1 MTSLMKNENKKK
13 LIELENI
20 HVDLKSS
27 FETISVLKGINLKI
41 FKNESVGIIGE
52 SGAGKSTLIMC
63 IAGLELISKGKILF
77 NNLPIHN
84 LKEDDLALYRSKN
97 IGVIFQSFNLL
108 PSMTALENVN
118 LPIEISG
125 NFKNNNMAMELLT
138 AVGLKNRIFH
148 YPHQLSGGEQQRV
161 AIARSLISN
170 PEILIADEPTGNL
183 DSKTSSNV
191 MSLLKSINQ
200 KMGTTFLLV
209 THDSTV
215 AKQCSRILNM
225 DDGEIISD
233 EQSLEEE

>member
-1 MTSLMKNENKKK
+1 MTSKIKNENKKK

-27 FETISVLKGINLKI
+27 FETINVLKGINLKI

-63 IAGLELISKGKILF
+63 IAGLELISKGKIFF

-125 NFKNNNMAMELLT
+125 NFKNNKMAMELLT
-138 AVGLKNRIFH
+138 AVGLKNRMFH

-183 DSKTSSNV
+183 DKKNSEDVIK
-191 MSLLKSINQ
+191 LLFKLKKDFGSTLI
-200 KMGTTFLLV
+200 LV
-209 THDSTV
+209 THDTSV
-215 AKQCSRILNM
+215 AKLCDRIIKIDNGL
-225 DDGEIISD
+225 IVK
-233 EQSLEEE
+233 

>member
-1 MTSLMKNENKKK
+1 MIFKMKNENKKK

-27 FETISVLKGINLKI
+27 FETINVLKGINLKI

-97 IGVIFQSFNLL
+97 IGIIFQSFNLL

-125 NFKNNNMAMELLT
+125 NFKNNKMAMELLT

-183 DSKTSSNV
+183 DKKNSEDVIK
-191 MSLLKSINQ
+191 LIFQLKKDFGSTLI
-200 KMGTTFLLV
+200 LV
-209 THDSTV
+209 THDTSV
-215 AKQCSRILNM
+215 AKLCDRIIKIDNGL
-225 DDGEIISD
+225 IVK
-233 EQSLEEE
+233 

>member
-1 MTSLMKNENKKK
+1 MTSKMKNENKKK

-27 FETISVLKGINLKI
+27 FETINVLKGINLKI

-125 NFKNNNMAMELLT
+125 NFKNNKMAIELLT
-138 AVGLKNRIFH
+138 AVGLKNRMFH

-183 DSKTSSNV
+183 DKKNSEDVIK
-191 MSLLKSINQ
+191 LLFQLKKDFGSTLI
-200 KMGTTFLLV
+200 LV
-209 THDSTV
+209 THDTSV
-215 AKQCSRILNM
+215 AKLCDRIIKIDNGL
-225 DDGEIISD
+225 IVK
-233 EQSLEEE
+233 

>member
-1 MTSLMKNENKKK
+1 MTSKIKNENKKK
-13 LIELENI
+13 IIELENV

-27 FETISVLKGINLKI
+27 FETINVLKGINLKI
-41 FKNESVGIIGE
+41 FKNESIGIIGE

-63 IAGLELISKGKILF
+63 IAGLELISKGKIFF

-84 LKEDDLALYRSKN
+84 LKEDDLALYRSEN

-125 NFKNNNMAMELLT
+125 NFKNNKIAMELLT
-138 AVGLKNRIFH
+138 AVGLKNRMFH

-183 DSKTSSNV
+183 DKKNSEDVIK
-191 MSLLKSINQ
+191 LLFKLKKDFGSTLI
-200 KMGTTFLLV
+200 LV
-209 THDSTV
+209 THDSSV
-215 AKQCSRILNM
+215 AKLCDRIIKIDNGL
-225 DDGEIISD
+225 IVK
-233 EQSLEEE
+233 

>member
-13 LIELENI
+13 LIELVNI

-27 FETISVLKGINLKI
+27 FETINVLKGINLKI

-125 NFKNNNMAMELLT
+125 NFKNNKMAMELLT

-183 DSKTSSNV
+183 DKKNSEDVIK
-191 MSLLKSINQ
+191 LIFQLKKDFGSTLI
-200 KMGTTFLLV
+200 LV
-209 THDSTV
+209 THDTSV
-215 AKQCSRILNM
+215 AKLCDRIIKIDNGL
-225 DDGEIISD
+225 IVK
-233 EQSLEEE
+233 

>member
-1 MTSLMKNENKKK
+1 MTSKIKNENKKK

-27 FETISVLKGINLKI
+27 FETINVLKGINLKI

-63 IAGLELISKGKILF
+63 IAGLELISKGKIFF

-125 NFKNNNMAMELLT
+125 TFKNNKMATELLT
-138 AVGLKNRIFH
+138 AVGLKNRLFH

-183 DSKTSSNV
+183 DKKNSEDVIK
-191 MSLLKSINQ
+191 LLFKLKKDFGSTLI
-200 KMGTTFLLV
+200 LV
-209 THDSTV
+209 THDTSV
-215 AKQCSRILNM
+215 AKLCDRIITIDNGL
-225 DDGEIISD
+225 IVK
-233 EQSLEEE
+233 

>member
-1 MTSLMKNENKKK
+1 MTSKIKNENKKK

-27 FETISVLKGINLKI
+27 FETIRVLKGINLKI
-41 FKNESVGIIGE
+41 FKNESIGIVGE

-63 IAGLELISKGKILF
+63 IAGLELISKGKIFF

-84 LKEDDLALYRSKN
+84 LKEDDLALYRSEN

-125 NFKNNNMAMELLT
+125 NFKNNKMAMELLT
-138 AVGLKNRIFH
+138 AVGLKNRMFH

-183 DSKTSSNV
+183 DKKNSEDVIK
-191 MSLLKSINQ
+191 LLFKLKKDFGSTLI
-200 KMGTTFLLV
+200 LV
-209 THDSTV
+209 THDTSV
-215 AKQCSRILNM
+215 AKLCDRIIKIDNGL
-225 DDGEIISD
+225 IVK
-233 EQSLEEE
+233 

>member
-1 MTSLMKNENKKK
+1 MIFKMKNENKKN

-20 HVDLKSS
+20 HVDLNSS
-27 FETISVLKGINLKI
+27 FETINVLKGINLKI

-77 NNLPIHN
+77 NKLPIHN

-97 IGVIFQSFNLL
+97 IGIIFQSFNLL

-125 NFKNNNMAMELLT
+125 NFKNNTMAIELLT

-183 DSKTSSNV
+183 DKKNSEDVIK
-191 MSLLKSINQ
+191 LLFKLKKDFGSTLI
-200 KMGTTFLLV
+200 LV
-209 THDSTV
+209 THDTSV
-215 AKQCSRILNM
+215 AKLCDRIIKLDN
-225 DDGEIISD
+225 GLIVK
-233 EQSLEEE
+233 

>member
-1 MTSLMKNENKKK
+1 
-13 LIELENI
+13 
-20 HVDLKSS
+20 
-27 FETISVLKGINLKI
+27 
-41 FKNESVGIIGE
+41 
-52 SGAGKSTLIMC
+52 MC
-63 IAGLELISKGKILF
+63 IAGLELISKGKIIV

-118 LPIEISG
+118 LPIEILG
-125 NFKNNNMAMELLT
+125 NFKNNKMAMELLT

-183 DSKTSSNV
+183 DKKNSEDVIK
-191 MSLLKSINQ
+191 LIFQLKKDFGSTLI
-200 KMGTTFLLV
+200 LV
-209 THDSTV
+209 THDTSV
-215 AKQCSRILNM
+215 AKLCDRIIKIDNGL
-225 DDGEIISD
+225 IVK
-233 EQSLEEE
+233 

>member
-1 MTSLMKNENKKK
+1 MISLMKNENKKK

-27 FETISVLKGINLKI
+27 FETINVLKGINLKI

-125 NFKNNNMAMELLT
+125 NFKNNKMAMELLT

-183 DSKTSSNV
+183 DKKNSEDVIK
-191 MSLLKSINQ
+191 LIFQLKKDFGSTLI
-200 KMGTTFLLV
+200 LV
-209 THDSTV
+209 THDTSV
-215 AKQCSRILNM
+215 AKLCDRIIKIDNGLIVN
-225 DDGEIISD
+225 
-233 EQSLEEE
+233 

>member
-27 FETISVLKGINLKI
+27 YETINVLKGINLKI

-125 NFKNNNMAMELLT
+125 NFKNNKMAMELLT

-183 DSKTSSNV
+183 DKKNSVDVIK
-191 MSLLKSINQ
+191 LIFQLKKDFGSTLI
-200 KMGTTFLLV
+200 LV
-209 THDSTV
+209 THDTSM
-215 AKQCSRILNM
+215 ANLCDRIIKIDNGL
-225 DDGEIISD
+225 IVK
-233 EQSLEEE
+233 

>member
-27 FETISVLKGINLKI
+27 FETINILKGINLKI
-41 FKNESVGIIGE
+41 YKNESVGIIGE

-125 NFKNNNMAMELLT
+125 NFKNNKMAMELLT

-183 DSKTSSNV
+183 DKKNSEDVIK
-191 MSLLKSINQ
+191 LIFQLKKDFGSTLI
-200 KMGTTFLLV
+200 LV
-209 THDSTV
+209 THDTSV
-215 AKQCSRILNM
+215 AKLCDRIIKIDNGL
-225 DDGEIISD
+225 IVK
-233 EQSLEEE
+233 

>member
-1 MTSLMKNENKKK
+1 MTSKIKNENKKK

-27 FETISVLKGINLKI
+27 FETINVLKGINLKI

-125 NFKNNNMAMELLT
+125 NFKNNKMAMELLT

-183 DSKTSSNV
+183 DKKNSEDVIK
-191 MSLLKSINQ
+191 LLFKLKKDFGSTLI
-200 KMGTTFLLV
+200 LV
-209 THDSTV
+209 THDMSV
-215 AKQCSRILNM
+215 AKLCDRIIKIDNGL
-225 DDGEIISD
+225 IVK
-233 EQSLEEE
+233 

>member
-1 MTSLMKNENKKK
+1 MTSKIKNENKKK

-27 FETISVLKGINLKI
+27 FETINVLKGINLKI

-63 IAGLELISKGKILF
+63 IAGLELISKGKIFF

-125 NFKNNNMAMELLT
+125 NFKNNKMAMELLT

-183 DSKTSSNV
+183 DKKNSEDVIK
-191 MSLLKSINQ
+191 LIFQLKKDFGSTLI
-200 KMGTTFLLV
+200 LV
-209 THDSTV
+209 THDMSV
-215 AKQCSRILNM
+215 AKLCDRIIKIDNGL
-225 DDGEIISD
+225 IVK
-233 EQSLEEE
+233 

>member
-1 MTSLMKNENKKK
+1 MKKMKNENKKK

-27 FETISVLKGINLKI
+27 FETINVLKGINLKI

-97 IGVIFQSFNLL
+97 IGIIFQSFNLL

-125 NFKNNNMAMELLT
+125 NFKNNKMAIELLT

-183 DSKTSSNV
+183 DKKNSEDVIK
-191 MSLLKSINQ
+191 LIFQLKKDFGSTLI
-200 KMGTTFLLV
+200 LV
-209 THDSTV
+209 THDTSV
-215 AKQCSRILNM
+215 AKLCDRIIKIDNGL
-225 DDGEIISD
+225 IVK
-233 EQSLEEE
+233 

>member
-1 MTSLMKNENKKK
+1 MKNENKKK

-27 FETISVLKGINLKI
+27 FETINVLKGINLKI

-63 IAGLELISKGKILF
+63 IAGLELISRGKILF

-125 NFKNNNMAMELLT
+125 NFKNNKMAMELLT

-183 DSKTSSNV
+183 DKKNSEDVIK
-191 MSLLKSINQ
+191 LIFQLKKDFGSTLI
-200 KMGTTFLLV
+200 LV
-209 THDSTV
+209 THDTSV
-215 AKQCSRILNM
+215 AKLCDRIIKIDNGL
-225 DDGEIISD
+225 IVK
-233 EQSLEEE
+233 

>member
-1 MTSLMKNENKKK
+1 MAPLMKNENKKK

-27 FETISVLKGINLKI
+27 FETINVLKGINLKI

-97 IGVIFQSFNLL
+97 IGIIFQSFNLL

-125 NFKNNNMAMELLT
+125 NFKNNKMAIELLT

-183 DSKTSSNV
+183 DKKNSEDVIK
-191 MSLLKSINQ
+191 LLFQLKQDFGSTLI
-200 KMGTTFLLV
+200 LV
-209 THDSTV
+209 THDTSV
-215 AKQCSRILNM
+215 AKLCDRILKIDN
-225 DDGEIISD
+225 GLIVK
-233 EQSLEEE
+233 

>member
-1 MTSLMKNENKKK
+1 MTSVMKNENKKK

-27 FETISVLKGINLKI
+27 FETINVLKGINLKI

-77 NNLPIHN
+77 NNMPIHN

-125 NFKNNNMAMELLT
+125 NFKNNKMAMELLT

-183 DSKTSSNV
+183 DKKNSEDVIK
-191 MSLLKSINQ
+191 LLFQLKKDFGSTLI
-200 KMGTTFLLV
+200 LV
-209 THDSTV
+209 THDTSV
-215 AKQCSRILNM
+215 AKLCDRIIKIDNGL
-225 DDGEIISD
+225 IVK
-233 EQSLEEE
+233 

>member
-1 MTSLMKNENKKK
+1 MKKMKNENKKK

-27 FETISVLKGINLKI
+27 FETINVLKGINLKI

-97 IGVIFQSFNLL
+97 IGIIFQSFNLL

-118 LPIEISG
+118 LPIEISN
-125 NFKNNNMAMELLT
+125 NFKNNKMAIELLT

-183 DSKTSSNV
+183 DKKNSEDVIK
-191 MSLLKSINQ
+191 LLFQLKQDFGSTLI
-200 KMGTTFLLV
+200 LV
-209 THDSTV
+209 THDTSV
-215 AKQCSRILNM
+215 AKLCDRILKIDN
-225 DDGEIISD
+225 GLIVK
-233 EQSLEEE
+233 

>member
-1 MTSLMKNENKKK
+1 MTSKIKNENKKK

-27 FETISVLKGINLKI
+27 FETIRVLKGINLKI
-41 FKNESVGIIGE
+41 FKNESIGIIGE

-63 IAGLELISKGKILF
+63 IAGLELISKGKIFF

-125 NFKNNNMAMELLT
+125 NFKNNKMAIELLT
-138 AVGLKNRIFH
+138 AVGLKNRMFH

-183 DSKTSSNV
+183 DKKNSEDVIK
-191 MSLLKSINQ
+191 LLFKLKKDFGSTLI
-200 KMGTTFLLV
+200 LV
-209 THDSTV
+209 THDTSV
-215 AKQCSRILNM
+215 AKLCDRIIKIDNGL
-225 DDGEIISD
+225 IVK
-233 EQSLEEE
+233 

>member
-1 MTSLMKNENKKK
+1 MAPLMKNENKKK

-27 FETISVLKGINLKI
+27 FETINVLKGINLKI

-183 DSKTSSNV
+183 DKKNSEDVIK
-191 MSLLKSINQ
+191 LLFQLKQDFGSTLI
-200 KMGTTFLLV
+200 LV
-209 THDSTV
+209 THDKSV
-215 AKQCSRILNM
+215 AQLCDRIIKLDN
-225 DDGEIISD
+225 GLIVK
-233 EQSLEEE
+233 

>member
-27 FETISVLKGINLKI
+27 FETINVLKGINLKI

-125 NFKNNNMAMELLT
+125 NFKNNKMAMELLT
-138 AVGLKNRIFH
+138 AVGLKNRMFH

-183 DSKTSSNV
+183 DKKNSEDVIK
-191 MSLLKSINQ
+191 LLFKLKKDFGSTLI
-200 KMGTTFLLV
+200 LV
-209 THDSTV
+209 THDTSV
-215 AKQCSRILNM
+215 AKLCDRIIKIDNGL
-225 DDGEIISD
+225 IVK
-233 EQSLEEE
+233 

>member
-20 HVDLKSS
+20 HVDLKSA
-27 FETISVLKGINLKI
+27 FETINVLKGINLKI

-52 SGAGKSTLIMC
+52 SGAGKSTLVMC
-63 IAGLELISKGKILF
+63 IAGLELISKGKIF
-77 NNLPIHN
+77 FKNSPIHN
-84 LKEDDLALYRSKN
+84 LNEDDLAIYRSKN
-97 IGVIFQSFNLL
+97 IGVIFQAFNLL

-118 LPIEISG
+118 LPIEIAGS
-125 NFKNNNMAMELLT
+125 FKNNKMAIELLT

-183 DSKTSSNV
+183 DKRNSEDVIK
-191 MSLLKSINQ
+191 LLFKLKNDFGSTLI
-200 KMGTTFLLV
+200 LV
-209 THDSTV
+209 THDTSV
-215 AKQCSRILNM
+215 AKLCDRIIKIDNGLIA
-225 DDGEIISD
+225 E
-233 EQSLEEE
+233 

>member
-1 MTSLMKNENKKK
+1 MISLMKNENKKK

-27 FETISVLKGINLKI
+27 SETINVLKGINLKI

-63 IAGLELISKGKILF
+63 IAGLELISKGKIFF
-77 NNLPIHN
+77 NKLPIHN

-125 NFKNNNMAMELLT
+125 NFKNNKMAMELLT

-183 DSKTSSNV
+183 DKKNSEDVIK
-191 MSLLKSINQ
+191 LIFQLKKDFGSTLI
-200 KMGTTFLLV
+200 LV
-209 THDSTV
+209 THDTSV
-215 AKQCSRILNM
+215 AKLCDRIIKIDNGL
-225 DDGEIISD
+225 IVK
-233 EQSLEEE
+233 